1 MQTHYSEYF
10 DFIPDL
16 YCLFKNINSMDKCVG
31 ILPKSQLQVEGNP
44 APKTPFTINIS

>member
-1 MQTHYSEYF
+1 MQMYYSEYF

-16 YCLFKNINSMDKCVG
+16 YCLFKSIKSMGRCVD
-31 ILPKSQLQVEGNP
+31 IKPKSQLQVEGKP